1 MSAMPARAPRL
12 NPIPKKTKRLG
23 RLALVNPRVIVTP
36 IAQAIP
42 VGIPSGRASRNLFAG
57 VIFGILLMGSL
68 LLLVINTKAQQAAF
82 EKHALQLQLN
92 QLIATEQQIASEVA
106 AAESTDNLVTA
117 ARALGMVPAETPVFI
132 RLSDQAVVGQPVPA
146 KAPVTPVAPP
156 VNSASA
162 SAASVTP

>member
-12 NPIPKKTKRLG
+12 DPIPKKTKRLG

-42 VGIPSGRASRNLFAG
+42 VGIPSGRASRNLFAA
-57 VIFGILLMGSL
+57 VIFGILLIGSL
-68 LLLVINTKAQQAAF
+68 LLLIINTKAQQAAF
-82 EKHALQLQLN
+82 EKHSLQLQLN

-146 KAPVTPVAPP
+146 KAPVIPVSPSTTTTTATVTPVIP
-156 VNSASA
+156 
-162 SAASVTP
+162 

>member
-12 NPIPKKTKRLG
+12 DPIPKKTKRLG

-42 VGIPSGRASRNLFAG
+42 VGIPSGRASRNLFAA
-57 VIFGILLMGSL
+57 VIFGILLIGSL
-68 LLLVINTKAQQAAF
+68 LLLIINTKAQQAAF
-82 EKHALQLQLN
+82 EKYSLQLQLN

-146 KAPVTPVAPP
+146 KAPVIPVTPSTTTTTATVTPVIP
-156 VNSASA
+156 
-162 SAASVTP
+162 